1 MSEVA
6 HTWIPFYSEL
16 ADKLVPFQNDR
27 AALIGR
33 IRSVYDR
40 IGVKLP
46 KLELDNNIVDIDP
59 FTVFGLFNKGIS
71 NATRLKLI
79 TEFKDE
85 FGIET
90 PIPSDFDG
98 VPVLNNLRATF
109 YHFVDSR
116 GDSDIA
122 TLWEVFLAALDLAAH
137 EGEAE
142 RSRFVSSFDRAI
154 TQRGIK
160 WNLTM
165 GLFWIRPYTFLNLDS
180 RSRWYIADQ
189 RVLGDECSKCVL
201 SYGGRV
207 PDGEMYLH
215 TCKLCLDA
223 MGNGRAPDGC
233 TDFPSLSRLAWV
245 VSEHVNEEK
254 AAQRAATSDLMAGA
268 RAIGDD
274 AGRGVHYWAYSPGR
288 FATKWGEFYSD
299 DIMAI
304 GWGEIGDPS
313 TAESKSDIAQRLKD
327 EFGGSSSQSNSALA
341 LWQFVHDMKPG
352 DIVYAKEGQSKLVGR
367 GVVTSDASY
376 DDERTDEYKNV
387 RSVEW
392 THKGSWD
399 YDGRMATKTLTD
411 ITRYTEM
418 VAEIESLFADGE
430 APLDCE
436 VPEARPYTEEDFLS
450 EVYLSEPAYQR
461 LVSLLRHKKNV
472 ILQGAPGVGKTFMA
486 KRLAYSMMGVRDASR
501 VELVQFHQSYSYEDF
516 IMGYRPTESGFELKT
531 GAFYDFCRRAED
543 DDENDYFFII
553 DEINRGNLSKIFGEL
568 FMLIEPDKRGASMR
582 LLYSDERFSVPANVY
597 LIGTMNTA
605 DRSLALMDFAL
616 RRRFAFFELG
626 PGFDSAGFRA
636 YQESL
641 NSSSFDSLIACVQQ
655 LNEAI
660 ADDDTL
666 GEGYR
671 IGHSFFCGLQPG
683 EGVDAER
690 LRSIVEYEIV
700 PLLREYWFDDLEKAS
715 SWERLL
721 KESISAR

>member
-1 MSEVA
+1 MAEAV
-6 HTWIPFYSEL
+6 HTWIPFYTEL

-27 AALIGR
+27 SALIGR

-59 FTVFGLFNKGIS
+59 FTVFGLFNKSIS
-71 NATRLKLI
+71 NSTRLKII
-79 TEFKDE
+79 TGLKGE
-85 FGIET
+85 FGIEA

-98 VPVLNNLRATF
+98 VPVLINSNATF
-109 YHFVDSR
+109 YHFRDSR
-116 GDSDIA
+116 GDDDIP
-122 TLWEVFLAALDLAAH
+122 TLWEVFLSALSFAAH
-137 EGEAE
+137 EGKEE
-142 RSRFVSSFDRAI
+142 RSHFISSFNRAI
-154 TQRGIK
+154 TQHGIK

-180 RSRWYIADQ
+180 CSRWYIADQ
-189 RVLGDECSKCVL
+189 HALNDECSKL
-201 SYGGRV
+201 IASYSGTI
-207 PDGEMYLH
+207 PDGKDYLDA
-215 TCKLCLDA
+215 CGLCL
-223 MGNGRAPDGC
+223 NTIESGRAPDGC
-233 TDFPSLSRLAWV
+233 VDFPSLSRMARITSKRV
-245 VSEHVNEEK
+245 KEERDAQK
-254 AAQRAATSDLMAGA
+254 AAKPTALSGEKT
-268 RAIGDD
+268 IGDD
-274 AGRGVHYWAYSPGR
+274 TVRVVHYWTFSPGR
-288 FATKWGEFYSD
+288 SAKKWDEFYSD

-418 VAEIESLFADGE
+418 VAEVESLFADGE
-430 APLDCE
+430 DPLDCE

-671 IGHSFFCGLQPG
+671 IGHSFFCGLRPG
-683 EGVDAER
+683 ERSDAER
-690 LRSIVEYEIV
+690 LRGIVEYEIV

-721 KESISAR
+721 KGSISAR

>member
-1 MSEVA
+1 MVEAV
-6 HTWIPFYSEL
+6 HTWIPFYSEF

-33 IRSVYDR
+33 ICSTYDR
-40 IGVKLP
+40 IGVRLP
-46 KLELDNNIVDIDP
+46 KLEIDNNIVDIDP

-71 NATRLKLI
+71 NATRLKI
-79 TEFKDE
+79 IAGFRDE
-85 FGIET
+85 FGIEA
-90 PIPSDFDG
+90 PVPSDFDG
-98 VPVLNNLRATF
+98 VPVLNNLKATF
-109 YHFVDSR
+109 YYFLDSR
-116 GDSDIA
+116 GDDDIP
-122 TLWEVFLAALDLAAH
+122 TLWEVFLSALNFAAH

-142 RSRFVSSFDRAI
+142 RSRFVSSFNRAK
-154 TQRGIK
+154 TQHGIK

-180 RSRWYIADQ
+180 RSRWYIAEQ
-189 RVLGDECSKCVL
+189 RALNDGCSQL
-201 SYGGRV
+201 IASYGNGT
-207 PDGEMYLH
+207 PDGEEYLNA
-215 TCKLCLDA
+215 CGLCRNALE
-223 MGNGRAPDGC
+223 GGQAPEGC
-233 TDFPSLSRLAWV
+233 VDFPSLSRMAWV
-245 VSEHVNEEK
+245 VSERVNEERAAQK
-254 AAQRAATSDLMAGA
+254 AAESTELSGEKT
-268 RAIGDD
+268 IGDD
-274 AGRGVHYWAYSPGR
+274 VVRAVHYWTFSPGR
-288 FATKWGEFYSD
+288 FATKWDEFYSD

-327 EFGGSSSQSNSALA
+327 EFGGSSSQSKSALA
-341 LWQFVHDMKPG
+341 LWQFVHDIKPG
-352 DIVYAKEGQSKLVGR
+352 DIVYAKEGQSRLVGR

-376 DDERTDEYKNV
+376 DDERIDEYKNV

-399 YDGRMATKTLTD
+399 YNGRMATKTLTD

-430 APLDCE
+430 APLDRE

-450 EVYLSEPAYQR
+450 EVYLAEPSYRR

-516 IMGYRPTESGFELKT
+516 IMGYRPTEGGFELKT

-582 LLYSDERFSVPANVY
+582 LLYSDERFSVPTNVY

-616 RRRFAFFELG
+616 RRRFAFFELA

-641 NSSSFDSLIACVQQ
+641 NSPSFDGLIACVQQ

-660 ADDDTL
+660 ADDETL
-666 GEGYR
+666 GDGYR
-671 IGHSFFCGLQPG
+671 VGHSFFCGLQSE
-683 EGVDAER
+683 EGVDAKR
-690 LRSIVEYEIV
+690 LRNIVEYEIV
-700 PLLREYWFDDLEKAS
+700 PLLREYWFDDLEKAL

-721 KESISAR
+721 KESISAG